1 MKLTKNAT
9 SIVILLLATS
19 SFAQEAQN
27 PPQQPKTKLE
37 QFQAKTGSVIVRG
50 FSIIGG
56 VPGQFESFMTVESKE
71 FTDASTGAK
80 QYGITIKVT
89 ENSPH
94 RENTSYIDLDEIDS
108 LLKGITYIGAITK
121 SVTKLKDFQADY
133 RTKGD
138 FGISTFSNTPTGEIG
153 VAVRSGTYGHTTAYF
168 DLKDL
173 PKMSQLIQA
182 AQTTLQTIKEP

>member
-1 MKLTKNAT
+1 MNSNYTLA
-9 SIVILLLATS
+9 IVILLLATNCL
-19 SFAQEAQN
+19 AQEA
-27 PPQQPKTKLE
+27 PKPTQQPKTKLE

-50 FSIIGG
+50 FSKMGS
-56 VPGQFESFMTVESKE
+56 VSGQFGSSMTVESKE

-80 QYGITIKVT
+80 QYGITISVA
-89 ENSPH
+89 EASPQ

-138 FGISTFSNTPTGEIG
+138 FAISTFSNRIGEIG
-153 VAVRSGTYGHTTAYF
+153 VAVQSGTYGHTSAYF

-173 PKMSQLIQA
+173 SKISEIIQT
-182 AQTTLQTIKEP
+182 AQNTLQTIKEP